1 MNLWIKS
8 TLLAAG
14 IAATGGVFAQ
24 GSYYDRY
31 NDDYY
36 ERYDTNRYSNEDRRY
51 SHWDYEEDAYA
62 RVVAVNPIVV
72 DSRRP
77 VTRQVCRVSRGQ
89 SYNNGGWGD
98 GYYYDGRYRYDSRSN
113 TPAILGAVIGGLLG
127 NQVGDGSGQV
137 AATVA
142 GAAIGAA
149 VGSNQGR
156 NRDGYRDDRY
166 GDRDDDYGDN
176 YYGEQRYYGNGHY
189 DGRNYNGRRYAGRW
203 SPHVVEQCR
212 TVTRNRGD
220 ARVVA
225 YDVTYEYNNRLY
237 QTQTNYR
244 PGRQI
249 RVRLDS

>member
-14 IAATGGVFAQ
+14 IAATGGAFAQ
-24 GSYYDRY
+24 GQYGDRY
-31 NDDYY
+31 NDQYY
-36 ERYDTNRYSNEDRRY
+36 QRYDTNRYSNDDDRYEHWEYED
-51 SHWDYEEDAYA
+51 DAYA

-77 VTRQVCRVSRGQ
+77 VSRQVCRVSRSQGQ
-89 SYNNGGWGD
+89 RYVNNGWGD

-127 NQVGDGSGQV
+127 NQVGDGSGQTI
-137 AATVA
+137 ATIAGAALGATVA
-142 GAAIGAA
+142 RDH
-149 VGSNQGR
+149 QR
-156 NRDGYRDDRY
+156 RDGNSNRNGNDYSDRY
-166 GDRDDDYGDN
+166 YGDT
-176 YYGEQRYYGNGHY
+176 RYYGNGDY
-189 DGRNYNGRRYAGRW
+189 DGRNYNGRRYNGRW
-203 SPHVVEQCR
+203 APHVVEQCR

-220 ARVVA
+220 QRVVA

-249 RVRLDS
+249 RVRTDS

>member
-14 IAATGGVFAQ
+14 IAATGGAFAQ

-36 ERYDTNRYSNEDRRY
+36 ESYDTNRYSNDDDR
-51 SHWDYEEDAYA
+51 YERWEYEGDAYA
-62 RVVAVNPIVV
+62 RVVAINPIVV

-89 SYNNGGWGD
+89 SYANEGWGD

-127 NQVGDGSGQV
+127 NQVGDGRGQTV
-137 AATVA
+137 ATIA
-142 GAAIGAA
+142 GAALGASVA
-149 VGSNQGR
+149 RDQQRRDGRGSNDYSDQ
-156 NRDGYRDDRY
+156 YY
-166 GDRDDDYGDN
+166 GDT
-176 YYGEQRYYGNGHY
+176 RYYGNGNY
-189 DGRNYNGRRYAGRW
+189 DGRNYNGRRYNGRW
-203 SPHVVEQCR
+203 APHVVEQCR

-220 ARVVA
+220 QRVVA

-249 RVRLDS
+249 RVRIDS